1 MIKLDIVN
9 AIVQK
14 TNITRTKAEQAVE
27 TVFEAMKNA
36 LGRGERIELRRFG
49 VLPVEYFQWKATITV
64 AGAITHEVWM
74 RGAKKRVPLQ

>member
-1 MIKLDIVN
+1 VREVCVIKLDIVN

-36 LGRGERIELRRFG
+36 
-49 VLPVEYFQWKATITV
+49 ASACST
-64 AGAITHEVWM
+64 
-74 RGAKKRVPLQ
+74 